1 MIPHPPLPKTA
12 VKSQRHRIADLRTR
26 RKELQRR
33 AAAHR
38 VTSGTPYPVE
48 VHLLLGQTYLDP
60 ASWDALIHSRGPAAT
75 LRRARFARRY
85 ARLLRRLEEAITH
98 YERP

>member
-1 MIPHPPLPKTA
+1 MKFQH
-12 VKSQRHRIADLRTR
+12 HRIADLRTR

-38 VTSGTPYPVE
+38 ATSGTPYPVE

-75 LRRARFARRY
+75 LRHARFTPRY
-85 ARLLRRLEEAITH
+85 AKLLRRLEEAITR
-98 YERP
+98 YEHP

>member
-1 MIPHPPLPKTA
+1 MKFQH
-12 VKSQRHRIADLRTR
+12 HRIADLRTR
-26 RKELQRR
+26 RKELQRQ

-38 VTSGTPYPVE
+38 ATSGTPYPVE

-75 LRRARFARRY
+75 LRRARFAPRY
-85 ARLLRRLEEAITH
+85 AKLLRRLEEAITR

>member
-1 MIPHPPLPKTA
+1 MKFQH
-12 VKSQRHRIADLRTR
+12 HRIANLRTR

-38 VTSGTPYPVE
+38 ATSGTPYPVE

-60 ASWDALIHSRGPAAT
+60 ASWDELIHSRGPAVA
-75 LRRARFARRY
+75 LRRARFAPRY
-85 ARLLRRLEEAITH
+85 DRLLRRLEEAITH

>member
-1 MIPHPPLPKTA
+1 MKFQH
-12 VKSQRHRIADLRTR
+12 HRIADLRTR

-38 VTSGTPYPVE
+38 ATSGTPYPVE

-75 LRRARFARRY
+75 LRRARFAPRY
-85 ARLLRRLEEAITH
+85 AKLLRRLEEAITR

>member
-1 MIPHPPLPKTA
+1 M
-12 VKSQRHRIADLRTR
+12 KSQRHRIADLRTR

-38 VTSGTPYPVE
+38 ATSGTPYPVE

-75 LRRARFARRY
+75 LRRARFTPQY
-85 ARLLRRLEEAITH
+85 ARLLRRLKEAITH

>member
-1 MIPHPPLPKTA
+1 MKFQH
-12 VKSQRHRIADLRTR
+12 HRIADLRTR
-26 RKELQRR
+26 RKELHRR

-38 VTSGTPYPVE
+38 ATSGTPYPVE

-75 LRRARFARRY
+75 LRRARFAPRY
-85 ARLLRRLEEAITH
+85 AKLLRRLEEAITR
-98 YERP
+98 YEHP

>member
-1 MIPHPPLPKTA
+1 MKFQH
-12 VKSQRHRIADLRTR
+12 HRIANLRTR

-38 VTSGTPYPVE
+38 ATSGTPYPVE

-60 ASWDALIHSRGPAAT
+60 ASWDALIHSRGHAAT
-75 LRRARFARRY
+75 LRRARFTPRY

>member
-1 MIPHPPLPKTA
+1 MKFQH
-12 VKSQRHRIADLRTR
+12 HRIADLRTR

-38 VTSGTPYPVE
+38 ATSGTPYPVE

-75 LRRARFARRY
+75 LRRARFAPRY
-85 ARLLRRLEEAITH
+85 AKLLRRLEEAITR
-98 YERP
+98 YEHP